1 MTQYYRMFLQPM
13 NAFLEENKN
22 LGDAMDFG
30 QRFHNDVGEQVRNT
44 LEIMERAGGPGAYKS
59 IKFAIP
65 VCKYTTSIC
74 LAFLLHPL
82 MWFRFALIM
91 QINRAIKRNCEPH
104 IVCETIARDRKLC
117 VN

>member
-1 MTQYYRMFLQPM
+1 M

-22 LGDAMDFG
+22 LGDAMDYG

-65 VCKYTTSIC
+65 ICKY
-74 LAFLLHPL
+74 LAFTVFHCLCLFPSSL
-82 MWFRFALIM
+82 GS
-91 QINRAIKRNCEPH
+91 
-104 IVCETIARDRKLC
+104 DRSYHADQSC
-117 VN
+117 NQA

>member
-1 MTQYYRMFLQPM
+1 MIAVDPSIGPAMVQYYKMFLQPM

-44 LEIMERAGGPGAYKS
+44 LEVMERAGGPGAFKS

-65 VCKYTTSIC
+65 VCKYTYHIYAVTRVQ
-74 LAFLLHPL
+74 LLH
-82 MWFRFALIM
+82 
-91 QINRAIKRNCEPH
+91 INYTA
-104 IVCETIARDRKLC
+104 
-117 VN
+117 